1 MTKIL
6 IVRHGNSLSNIAKTF
21 TGHIDSPL
29 SETGKMQAEKA
40 SEFIFQ
46 NYKVDKIYSS
56 DLSRAIDTVKPL
68 ANKLNLTITL
78 EEGLREIYGGNWEGA
93 ELSRLEELFYDDYLV
108 WKKSPGLAR
117 CTGGESY
124 EEATERIYNAVK
136 KIALENVGKTVVIAT
151 HGGVIRGLQCKLIG
165 LPLSR
170 MKETDYVVN
179 ASVTEID
186 FVDGNLIW
194 VKTNPTNY
202 LEGLITSMPKGI

>member
-68 ANKLNLTITL
+68 ANKLNLAITL
-78 EEGLREIYGGNWEGA
+78 EEGLREIYGGNWEGV

-108 WKKSPGLAR
+108 WKKCSTSTLF
-117 CTGGESY
+117 CCL
-124 EEATERIYNAVK
+124 AVK
-136 KIALENVGKTVVIAT
+136 
-151 HGGVIRGLQCKLIG
+151 C
-165 LPLSR
+165 
-170 MKETDYVVN
+170 VN
-179 ASVTEID
+179 S
-186 FVDGNLIW
+186 
-194 VKTNPTNY
+194 K
-202 LEGLITSMPKGI
+202 S